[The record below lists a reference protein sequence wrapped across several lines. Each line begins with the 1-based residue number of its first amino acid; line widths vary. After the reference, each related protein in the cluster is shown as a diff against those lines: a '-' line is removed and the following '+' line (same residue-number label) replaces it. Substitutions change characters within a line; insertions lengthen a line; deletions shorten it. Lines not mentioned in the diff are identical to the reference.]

1 MFDITVEYQPNPE
14 AIGAIHEGLKA
25 FNETHRFTSTRY
37 GLPKGC
43 ADKGSAVSY
52 CEGLGK
58 YPSPNGCRYSY
69 LRTGEYQARPFYEAR
84 GYVAAGVLED
94 FPAGSGYRL
103 TFLWKVLGRTQP
115 TSS

>member
-52 CEGLGK
+52 CEGLRK
-58 YPSPNGCRYSY
+58 YPSPTDVAIATSGPESIRHDRSTKHAVMWP
-69 LRTGEYQARPFYEAR
+69 LEFWRT
-84 GYVAAGVLED
+84 
-94 FPAGSGYRL
+94 FPPGPV
-103 TFLWKVLGRTQP
+103 TV
-115 TSS
+115 